1 METKD
6 NNQELE
12 KKYDLEERTAKFG
25 DAIIEFAKK
34 ILKNAI
40 TLPIITQLVKAGTS
54 MGANYNE
61 ADIAESRADF
71 KHKISI
77 CRKES
82 RESKYWLERVFS
94 AVHELK
100 EDGRK
105 LAREA
110 TELDLIFN
118 AIVNTTNKNGIS
130 K

>member
-61 ADIAESRADF
+61 ADNAESRADF

-82 RESKYWLERVFS
+82 RESKYWLERVFTV
-94 AVHELK
+94 APELK
-100 EDGRK
+100 EEGKRI
-105 LAREA
+105 AREA
-110 TELDLIFN
+110 TELNLIFN